1 MTRLNKNM
9 RTRSAFVLCF
19 IGVLLNSTRNLAK
32 SEPPVFPTPQFYQFL
47 EGELTLPKG
56 PVEVRFVLPTRVEPS
71 VRIAIDLILKGLKD
85 VGVEPKVTELKAGQ
99 LSRQERFQRDPFA
112 FFRPARSASKI
123 YLV

>member
-1 MTRLNKNM
+1 M

-19 IGVLLNSTRNLAK
+19 IGVLLNSTRNLAR

-56 PVEVRFVLPTRVEPS
+56 PVEVRFELPTRVEPS

-85 VGVEPKVTELKAGQ
+85 LEGTTQGYRTESGTSL
-99 LSRQERFQRDPFA
+99 RQERLQRDPFA
-112 FFRPARSASKI
+112 FFRPARPASKI
-123 YLV
+123 YPVE